1 MRVLDIIFILVMG
14 GISAIMG
21 YSTGHTSMIIYYAIG
36 GLVTGGLFK
45 FLTFQLAKLNGQR
58 IFFSVIGVLFGFILG
73 DLIFKLLSPI
83 LTFPAGSEHYFRILF
98 ILISSYSLGVIL
110 YYKSFEIRLPG
121 SSFDAKVRV
130 PLKDEEKVENYK
142 ILDTSVIIDGRIA
155 DICETGFLEG
165 ILIIPRFVL
174 NELQQIADS
183 SDSLKRQRGRRGL
196 DILNKIKKGIKTL
209 VQIVDDDFPSIREVD
224 EKLIELAKK
233 FVAGIITNDY
243 NLNKVAQIHG
253 VKVLNINELAN
264 ALKPIV
270 LPGEELTVQIIRE
283 GKDPSQGIGYLE
295 DGTMVVVEEGLQY
308 MGKKVDV
315 IVTSVLQTTAG
326 RMIFAK

>member
-1 MRVLDIIFILVMG
+1 MRVLDIIFIFLIGAFSSLIGYTFKNMYAVYF
-14 GISAIMG
+14 GIAG
-21 YSTGHTSMIIYYAIG
+21 IIVGFA
-36 GLVTGGLFK
+36 VK
-45 FLTFQLAKLNGQR
+45 FLIAKMRRTNGQR
-58 IFFSVIGVLFGFILG
+58 IFFSIIGILLGYVLGNLLFNLLLPVLKLTPITLTYFRIIIILIVSYFLGVLF
-73 DLIFKLLSPI
+73 
-83 LTFPAGSEHYFRILF
+83 YF
-98 ILISSYSLGVIL
+98 
-110 YYKSFEIRLPG
+110 KSFEIRLFGASGEIKPR
-121 SSFDAKVRV
+121 RV
-130 PLKDEEKVENYK
+130 LREEEKHENYK

-155 DICETGFLEG
+155 DISETGFLEG

-196 DILNKIKKGIKTL
+196 DILNKMKKGIKTV
-209 VQIVDDDFPSIREVD
+209 VQIVDDDFPEIKEVD

-233 FVAGIITNDY
+233 FDAKIITNDF

-253 VKVLNINELAN
+253 VSVLNINELAN

-283 GKDPSQGIGYLE
+283 GKDQNQGVGYLE
-295 DGTMVVVEEGLQY
+295 DGTMVVVEDGLQY
-308 MGKKVDV
+308 LGKKIDV
-315 IVTSVLQTTAG
+315 VVTSVLQTTAG